1 MTYFKNVNTIE
12 ELRKQYRTLIKKY
25 HPDNRNGSEEITK
38 AVNNEYEQLFKIL
51 NNRHESK
58 ATGTNNSNSCYGDM
72 KYNFEDDEKL
82 REVLQKIIN
91 FSDITIEI
99 CGSFIWVS
107 GNTYQYKK
115 EFKEFG
121 FFWASQK
128 KQWYWRPETYIKKSK
143 KALSMEDIR
152 SYYGSTEVKTE
163 SRLRIAQA

>member
-12 ELRKQYRTLIKKY
+12 ELRRQYRDLLKKF
-25 HPDNRNGSEEITK
+25 HPDNGGSEEATK
-38 AVNNEYEQLFKIL
+38 DINNEYEQLFKML
-51 NNRHESK
+51 KNRHESK
-58 ATGTNNSNSCYGDM
+58 AAGADNSSSYEDM
-72 KYNFEDDEKL
+72 KYNFEEDEKL

-91 FSDITIEI
+91 FSGITIEI
-99 CGSFIWVS
+99 CGTFIWVS

-128 KQWYWRPETYIKKSK
+128 KQWYWRPETYIKKSRK
-143 KALSMEDIR
+143 PLSMEDIR